1 MGLEV
6 PLQCTGSNLS
16 VLSQITASCALLSC
30 MDLSIGIC
38 IAVPEPSS
46 VPKFNLQI
54 VAEEESS
61 EDTLEKFLVS
71 N

>member
-1 MGLEV
+1 
-6 PLQCTGSNLS
+6 
-16 VLSQITASCALLSC
+16 

-54 VAEEESS
+54 VAEEKSS
-61 EDTLEKFLVS
+61 EDTPEKFLVS